1 MEIMKLFMTKD
12 EDLYDKTIEDVFDD
26 EVFDST
32 FWLYWRTMFA
42 FENWHSALEM
52 KLYFQRFIH
61 HIAGLPDFSAL
72 KFTKYNQYESLILP
86 MKKYLEDAGVDFQF
100 NTEVT
105 NVIFNFK
112 DGKKIATAI
121 ECKVK
126 DVEQVSFLQKMIM
139 FSSLTEAVQRAR
151 STVTRT
157 TRQTAMRRSVP
168 VAFGPCGK
176 ISRLRILPSDI
187 RKSSAQTFPEQTGN
201 QLLSPLWM
209 TVLSLISPISASVTH
224 VPARL
229 LPVVS

>member
-1 MEIMKLFMTKD
+1 MTKD
-12 EDLYDKTIEDVFDD
+12 EDLYDKTIEDVFDE

-86 MKKYLEDAGVDFQF
+86 MQKYLEAAGVDFQF

-105 NVIFNFK
+105 NVIFGFEG
-112 DGKKIATAI
+112 DKKIAKAI

-126 DVEQVSFLQKMIM
+126 GVEKGIM
-139 FSSLTEAVQRAR
+139 LTENDLVFVTNGSCTEGTIYGDQNHAPNGDAEVRTSVPR
-151 STVTRT
+151 SSAPTWRRQTGSRLPSPRWT
-157 TRQTAMRRSVP
+157 TR
-168 VAFGPCGK
+168 F
-176 ISRLRILPSDI
+176 
-187 RKSSAQTFPEQTGN
+187 
-201 QLLSPLWM
+201 
-209 TVLSLISPISASVTH
+209 SPISRPSASATREA
-224 VPARL
+224 ARW
-229 LPVVS
+229 

>member
-1 MEIMKLFMTKD
+1 
-12 EDLYDKTIEDVFDD
+12 
-26 EVFDST
+26 
-32 FWLYWRTMFA
+32 
-42 FENWHSALEM
+42 M

-126 DVEQVSFLQKMIM
+126 DVEQGIL
-139 FSSLTEAVQRAR
+139 LTENDYVF
-151 STVTRT
+151 VTNGSCTEGTIYGDQNHAPNGDAEVRT
-157 TRQTAMRRSVP
+157 SGVWSLWKNIAAQDP
-168 VAFGPCGK
+168 
-176 ISRLRILPSDI
+176 PSDI

-201 QLLSPLWM
+201 PLLSPLWM
-209 TVLSLISPISASVTH
+209 TVLSLISPISASVIH